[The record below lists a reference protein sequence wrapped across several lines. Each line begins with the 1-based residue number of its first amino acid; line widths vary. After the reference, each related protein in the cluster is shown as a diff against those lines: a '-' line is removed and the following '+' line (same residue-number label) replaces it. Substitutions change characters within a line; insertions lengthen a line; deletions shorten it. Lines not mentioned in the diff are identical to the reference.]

1 MQPGSLSDCLSAQR
15 SVRGE
20 SPNIIKEIFGE
31 SKVNIHRKVYQGVD
45 SDMTN
50 ATVPSA
56 STITVNEMTN
66 YTIMNRAV
74 ASVCT
79 GDRADVTK

>member
-1 MQPGSLSDCLSAQR
+1 
-15 SVRGE
+15 
-20 SPNIIKEIFGE
+20 
-31 SKVNIHRKVYQGVD
+31 
-45 SDMTN
+45 MTN

-66 YTIMNRAV
+66 YYTIMNRAV

>member
-1 MQPGSLSDCLSAQR
+1 
-15 SVRGE
+15 
-20 SPNIIKEIFGE
+20 
-31 SKVNIHRKVYQGVD
+31 
-45 SDMTN
+45 MTN